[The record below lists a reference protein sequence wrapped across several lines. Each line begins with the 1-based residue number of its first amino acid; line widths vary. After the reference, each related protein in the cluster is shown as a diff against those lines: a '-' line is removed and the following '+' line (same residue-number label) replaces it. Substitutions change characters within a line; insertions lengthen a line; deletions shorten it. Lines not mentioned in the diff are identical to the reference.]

1 MGFMNENL
9 FAAGGLVVDKAK
21 EELFEH
27 VKVRKLASVKVDVS
41 HELQQA
47 RGIVAGHND
56 SYGEIRS
63 WLLDNLSSISAFSI
77 AARRL

>member
-1 MGFMNENL
+1 MSFMNENL
-9 FAAGGLVVDKAK
+9 FAAGGLMVDKAK

-47 RGIVAGHND
+47 MGIFSAHN
-56 SYGEIRS
+56 
-63 WLLDNLSSISAFSI
+63 FS
-77 AARRL
+77 

>member
-9 FAAGGLVVDKAK
+9 FAAGGLMVDKAK

-47 RGIVAGHND
+47 RGIFAEHNV
-56 SYGEIRS
+56 S
-63 WLLDNLSSISAFSI
+63 
-77 AARRL
+77 